1 MQSFCCHFFVQCDL
15 LCFYLV
21 ANDPPDYYK
30 KANQVVLCHVIRA
43 QLLGFGFLVAMVCA
57 EIFSYM
63 FNN

>member
-1 MQSFCCHFFVQCDL
+1 LFNVI
-15 LCFYLV
+15 CFIFTWSLTT
-21 ANDPPDYYK
+21 PPDYYK